1 MQRKLT
7 EIEDSLFKTLHKKG
21 NPLVLYNVWDV
32 GSAQIVEKSGA
43 KALATSSWAVAK
55 SYGYEDGEKFPLKLA
70 LQNLKN
76 IIEKVKAPVS
86 FDFESGFASKLSD
99 LIENVGLVVATGTI
113 GINFEDQII
122 GKEKARYSIEEQC
135 KRIKAIKEA
144 IKEPLPN
151 MFINARTDIFFQKDT
166 SEHNEQDLKEAI
178 ERSKAYAEV
187 GADGFFA
194 PGLANHNFIKQLCE
208 SSPIPVNIM
217 VQDVTAV
224 KNLANLGVSR
234 ISYGPFPYIA
244 VMQELEKSAIEVL
257 TCIDANKKT

>member
-1 MQRKLT
+1 MKRKF
-7 EIEDSLFKTLHKKG
+7 EDSLFKTLHRKG

-32 GSAQIVEKSGA
+32 GSAKIVEKSGA
-43 KALATSSWAVAK
+43 EALATSSLAVAN
-55 SYGYEDGEKFPLKLA
+55 SYGYEDGEKLPLKLA

-76 IIEKVKAPVS
+76 IIEKVKVPVS
-86 FDFESGFASKLSD
+86 FDFESGFASELSELTKNIG
-99 LIENVGLVVATGTI
+99 LIVETGAV

-135 KRIKAIKEA
+135 KRIKAVKEA
-144 IKEPLPN
+144 IKESLFPN
-151 MFINARTDIFFQKDT
+151 MFINARTDIFLQKDT

-194 PGLANHNFIKQLCE
+194 PGLANHNFIQQLCE

-217 VQDVTAV
+217 VQDVTTV
-224 KNLANLGVSR
+224 KGLIDLGVSR

-244 VMQELEKSAIEVL
+244 VMQELEKSATEAL
-257 TCIDANKKT
+257 ACIIDTNKKT